1 MKYIAHRGYSSK
13 APENTVP
20 AFTLAGEKQRFY
32 GIECDLYTTKD
43 GKFVVFHDENLK
55 RMTGIDGL
63 IMDYSLDEI
72 TQMNIIKGSKIKQY
86 PNLKIPT
93 FEEFIDIC
101 TYYDKTAVIE
111 IKKIHDITQLN
122 DLIEIIDQ
130 HPGLKAVIISFNINY
145 LKYIRALSNCELQL
159 LTDLVDDEIIYEC
172 RVNQLDLSMPK
183 EMISKDLVKKLKKE
197 GFKIGTFTVDDT
209 KMAIEFERLKIDYL
223 TTNKL

>member
-20 AFTLAGEKQRFY
+20 SFTLAGEKQRFY

-55 RMTGIDGL
+55 RMTGHDGS
-63 IMDYSLDEI
+63 IMDYTLDEV
-72 TQMNIIKGSKIKQY
+72 MSLNIIKGSKIKQY

-93 FEEFIDIC
+93 FEEYIDIC

-111 IKKIHDITQLN
+111 IKKIHDITQLT
-122 DLIEIIDQ
+122 DLVEIIDN
-130 HPGLKAVIISFNINY
+130 HPGLNAIVISFNINY
-145 LKYIRALSNCELQL
+145 LKYIRAISSCELQL
-159 LTDLVDDEIIYEC
+159 LTETINDEIIYEC
-172 RVNQLDLSMPK
+172 RVNQLNLSMPK
-183 EMISKDLVKKLKKE
+183 EMIQKDLVKRLKNE
-197 GFKIGTFTVDDT
+197 GFKIGTFTVDDS
-209 KMAIEFERLKIDYL
+209 KMAIEFEKLKIDYL

>member
-72 TQMNIIKGSKIKQY
+72 TQMNIIKGSRIKQY

-145 LKYIRALSNCELQL
+145 LKYIRTLSN
-159 LTDLVDDEIIYEC
+159 
-172 RVNQLDLSMPK
+172 
-183 EMISKDLVKKLKKE
+183 
-197 GFKIGTFTVDDT
+197 IG
-209 KMAIEFERLKIDYL
+209 
-223 TTNKL
+223 